1 MKHLKRYNEQT
12 AYGDDAIHLYGGNQ
26 YSSPFTTPG
35 LKVTVGPKYQNYKEV
50 PGEYSIRF
58 QTNEHGV
65 VIDSPED
72 IDNLIHFLMEQK
84 DKLI

>member
-12 AYGDDAIHLYGGNQ
+12 SYGDNTIHLYGSDL
-26 YSSPFTTPG
+26 YSSPFSEPG
-35 LKVTVGPKYQNYKEV
+35 LEVTVGKKYQNHKEV